1 MREVSKAPRTFQ
13 GDTVLYHPTHGSRL
27 FAQDDQDPGE
37 EWSDAPVAAVE
48 AAAVP
53 VDIQGKIDEA
63 LSDQKAKFDK
73 AWGELSAAKKALD
86 DENGDLRGEIA
97 SKDEDIRQ
105 LKATIAKF
113 DPDGDGKPGGSV
125 AKASK

>member
-1 MREVSKAPRTFQ
+1 MSAPKTFEHDTWLYHAAEGGRLFLAGEKQPGDDWLDHPQTQTEARAAGATDGRVADLEGQLTDQKTKFDASWAEISKA
-13 GDTVLYHPTHGSRL
+13 
-27 FAQDDQDPGE
+27 
-37 EWSDAPVAAVE
+37 
-48 AAAVP
+48 
-53 VDIQGKIDEA
+53 KNA
-63 LSDQKAKFDK
+63 LE
-73 AWGELSAAKKALD
+73 G
-86 DENGDLRGEIA
+86 ENGDLRGEIA